1 MECTERTK
9 KMKIYDWSTFGFT
22 EALRSIGLS
31 YNRQHDEEQGMKVL
45 NTLARNDLNSG
56 ELNILTGVTVSIDVE
71 GTIKWW
77 QQAERY
83 HWFQINMSESVMHS
97 LCNPRVKIGS
107 DSFDKDT
114 PFEVVKSFVR
124 NRDEL
129 LSEGPIS
136 KEDKLALIYSLPVG
150 YLERARV
157 TTNYLQLMTMYKQRH
172 NHQLQEWRLFC
183 TWVAEVLPMMG
194 VLLEVNGCY
203 RKDTQSLSLMST
215 VCPGALVSGRTT
227 TK

>member
-1 MECTERTK
+1 
-9 KMKIYDWSTFGFT
+9 MKIYNWDTFGF
-22 EALRSIGLS
+22 EDALRSIGLS
-31 YNRQHDEEQGMKVL
+31 YGREYDEARGMAVL
-45 NTLARNDLNSG
+45 NNLARNDLNSG
-56 ELNILTGVTVSIDVE
+56 ELNALTGVTVSLDVE

-97 LCNPRVKIGS
+97 LCNPRIKIGS
-107 DSFDKDT
+107 NSFDKDT

-129 LSEGPIS
+129 LSEGAIGT
-136 KEDKLALIYSLPVG
+136 EDKLALIYSLPVG

-183 TWVAEVLPMMG
+183 TWIAEVLPMMR

-215 VCPGALVSGRTT
+215 VCPGVLASAQVM
-227 TK
+227 KK

>member
-1 MECTERTK
+1 
-9 KMKIYDWSTFGFT
+9 MKIYDWGTFGFSD
-22 EALRSIGLS
+22 AVRSIGLS
-31 YNRQHDEEQGMKVL
+31 YERPYNEAQGVTVL
-45 NTLARNDLNSG
+45 NNLARNDLNSG
-56 ELNILTGVTVSIDVE
+56 ELNVLTGVTVSMNVE

-97 LCNPRVKIGS
+97 LCNPRIKIGS
-107 DSFDKDT
+107 NSFDKDT

-129 LSEGPIS
+129 LSGGPIS

-183 TWVAEVLPMMG
+183 TWVAEALPMMK

-203 RKDTQSLSLMST
+203 RKDMQSLSLMST
-215 VCPGALVSGRTT
+215 VCPDALVSAPM
-227 TK
+227 TKK